1 MRLIIIVVSFVF
13 AVLIVFSDNSTKIYA
28 NTSITPTPTIG
39 NPIYGFQI
47 GYSSSSSAKYL
58 VREGEICKLRHNLSA
73 SYLGSLTPSKS
84 MLIVK
89 FTSNAYAPLSANYV
103 DCELPSYYSVTD
115 RLDWYLAQPENN
127 GLNVSNSDAIYV
139 DGKTLQQVTLT
150 STVTASSTPSPT
162 STVTQVPSSTLT
174 PTAVLGATS
183 TPKPAPP
190 PTLVFYTGDSI
201 DTLQYYAP
209 KKNNICITWNDLI
222 GRIGPYFLPRGKSP
236 IVIKFLEDQT
246 TQPMVVVWCEEA
258 PNHTPE
264 ERLSF
269 IIADQPCCYNWNQ
282 GILKYVGA
290 NMQEVTL
297 TPTPT
302 ITNTSTPTPTATETE
317 TSTSTAT
324 ESSTRTPTW
333 TPSKSVT
340 RTPTLT
346 RTVTRTFTTSPTAT
360 FGPFVSVGKG
370 VSTLYLPK
378 DGDICY
384 GEYLLGKFNKVVE
397 FTKDLPVGISIRNG
411 GCFKNSSAILGQILR
426 HLNQRGI
433 YYEYISFPPDTGSP
447 TRTLTPTITVIP
459 SLPMVYETGGTGKT
473 KVYAGAI
480 CWGDRVD
487 KYRFS
492 VVKFTTEL
500 STPVNP
506 IDIVNGGCYLGVR
519 DIAVEDAFNFLKRRT
534 NYRLDTFLNYPN

>member
-47 GYSSSSSAKYL
+47 GYSSSSSAVYL

-150 STVTASSTPSPT
+150 STVTASSTPSQT

-174 PTAVLGATS
+174 PTA
-183 TPKPAPP
+183 
-190 PTLVFYTGDSI
+190 
-201 DTLQYYAP
+201 
-209 KKNNICITWNDLI
+209 
-222 GRIGPYFLPRGKSP
+222 
-236 IVIKFLEDQT
+236 
-246 TQPMVVVWCEEA
+246 
-258 PNHTPE
+258 
-264 ERLSF
+264 
-269 IIADQPCCYNWNQ
+269 
-282 GILKYVGA
+282 
-290 NMQEVTL
+290 
-297 TPTPT
+297 
-302 ITNTSTPTPTATETE
+302 TETE
-317 TSTSTAT
+317 TSTSTAN

-346 RTVTRTFTTSPTAT
+346 RTVTKTFTASPTAT